1 MLRYKPRSKPLPLVP
16 SSPELIRFLH
26 EEDEEYVSLDAYW
39 LKSLPKIL
47 HELETILIS
56 LDDSRNWGILD
67 KHMWDEVN
75 KDEKVKGMLDKI
87 KHKLAAYFPV
97 LVDEA
102 PRINDVLEELKMVI
116 DVMLILCCEFMDS
129 NEEILVFDEV
139 SRRLQTCG
147 FTQTQLELL
156 SLAGRLPM
164 KQNSL

>member
-1 MLRYKPRSKPLPLVP
+1 MFNSKPLPRVP

-26 EEDEEYVSLDAYW
+26 EEDEKYASLDAYW

-47 HELETILIS
+47 HELQTVLFS
-56 LDDSRNWGILD
+56 LDDNRNWGILD

-75 KDEKVKGMLDKI
+75 KDEEMKGMLDKI
-87 KHKLAAYFPV
+87 KHKLAAYFLV
-97 LVDEA
+97 LIDEA
-102 PRINDVLEELKMVI
+102 PRINDVLEVLKMVI

-129 NEEILVFDEV
+129 NEEIFVFDEV
-139 SRRLQTCG
+139 SRRLLKCG
-147 FTQTQLELL
+147 FTQRQLKLL